1 MTERIVIVGGGTGG
15 TVLANRLTDDL
26 ATEIDAGEVEVVLV
40 NDTPEQTYKPAFLY
54 VAFGKKE
61 LAEARR
67 PIADLV
73 DTDRVNLR
81 VDRVTGLDT
90 CAKRVSLEAGTE
102 LAYDHL
108 VLATGA
114 NLVPEEV
121 PGLMEGGHHF
131 YGPEGAEK
139 LRDALADFEEGH
151 LVLSVIGV
159 PHMCP
164 AAPVEFVLMADA
176 WFRERGLRDE
186 VEITYTYPIQRA
198 HGIQSVADW
207 ATELFEERD
216 IDLETFFNPEEIDP
230 EAKTIETMEGES
242 FEYDLLVAIPPHAGS
257 DLVTEAGLGDDGW
270 VAVDRH
276 TLEATAEGAEG
287 VYAIGDVADVPT
299 SKAGSVAHYEAGTVA
314 ERIASRVRG
323 QVPTATFG
331 GKTICFIESSMDE
344 ATFVEFGYGDQP
356 VVRKPSKLLHWGKL
370 AYNESYW
377 LTARGLI

>member
-26 ATEIDAGEVEVVLV
+26 APEIDAGDVEVALI
-40 NDTPEQTYKPAFLY
+40 NDTPEQTYKPVFLY
-54 VAFGKKE
+54 VAFGRKE

-67 PIADLV
+67 PIVDLI
-73 DTDRVNLR
+73 DTDRVDLR
-81 VDRVTGLDT
+81 IDRVTGLDVDT
-90 CAKRVSLEAGTE
+90 RRVSLESGAD
-102 LAYDHL
+102 LQYDHL

-176 WFRERGLRDE
+176 WFRERGLRDD

-207 ATELFEERD
+207 ATDLFEERD
-216 IDLETFFNPEEIDP
+216 INLETFFNPEEIDP
-230 EAKTIETMEGES
+230 EARTIETMEGES

-270 VAVDRH
+270 VAVDKH
-276 TLEATAEGAEG
+276 TLEATAEGTAG

-323 QVPTATFG
+323 RPPTATFD
-331 GKTICFIESSMDE
+331 GKTICFIESGMDE

-356 VVRKPSKLLHWGKL
+356 VVRQPSKLLHWGKL

-377 LTARGLI
+377 LTARGLL

>member
-26 ATEIDAGEVEVVLV
+26 AAEIDAGEVEVVLV

-54 VAFGKKE
+54 IAFGEKE

-73 DTDRVNLR
+73 DTEHLRFR
-81 VDRVTGLDT
+81 VDRVTGIDT
-90 CAKRVSLEAGTE
+90 DAKRLTFESGSG
-102 LAYDHL
+102 LAYDQL

-121 PGLMEGGHHF
+121 PGLVEGGHHF
-131 YGPEGAEK
+131 YGPEGAEA

-176 WFRERGLRDE
+176 WFRERGLRDQ

-207 ATELFEERD
+207 ATDLFAERD
-216 IDLETFFNPEEIDP
+216 IGLETFFNPEEIDP
-230 EAKTIETMEGES
+230 EAKVIETMESES

-257 DLVTEAGLGDDGW
+257 DLVADAGLGEDGW
-270 VAVDRH
+270 VAVDKH
-276 TLEATAEGAEG
+276 TLESSEAED

-314 ERIASRVRG
+314 ERIAARVRG
-323 QVPTATFG
+323 RVPTATFD
-331 GKTICFIESSMDE
+331 GKTICFIESGMDE

-356 VVRKPSKLLHWGKL
+356 IVREPSKLLHWGKL

-377 LTARGLI
+377 LTARGLL

>member
-26 ATEIDAGEVEVVLV
+26 AAEIDAGEVEVVLV

-54 VAFGKKE
+54 VAFGEKE

-73 DTDRVNLR
+73 DTDRLRFR
-81 VDRVTGLDT
+81 VDRVTGIDT
-90 CAKRVSLEAGTE
+90 DAKRLTFESGSG

-108 VLATGA
+108 VLAMGA

-121 PGLMEGGHHF
+121 PGLVEGGHHF
-131 YGPEGAEK
+131 YGPEGAEA

-176 WFRERGLRDE
+176 WFRERGLRDR

-207 ATELFEERD
+207 ATDLFAERD
-216 IDLETFFNPEEIDP
+216 IGLETFFNPEEIDP
-230 EAKTIETMEGES
+230 EAKVIETMESES

-257 DLVTEAGLGDDGW
+257 DLVADAGLGEDGW
-270 VAVDRH
+270 VAVDKH
-276 TLEATAEGAEG
+276 TLESSEAED

-314 ERIASRVRG
+314 KRIAARVRG
-323 QVPTATFG
+323 RVPTATFD
-331 GKTICFIESSMDE
+331 GKTICFIESGMDE

-356 VVRKPSKLLHWGKL
+356 IVREPSKLLHWGKL

-377 LTARGLI
+377 LTARGLL